1 LKLMLFFLHF
11 PKDQCLDLCKI
22 APDDAEPVK
31 GQIIISLMSRDAC
44 GGGTPLAIV
53 GPAGEVR
60 GPPED
65 GGEDVQQE
73 NLPEGWEERRAAS
86 GRIYYVNHVTKTTQW
101 IRPTQ
106 PAILQQQLTQDSTR
120 SNSEEDEHHS
130 PSSGP
135 SRSATC
141 TNIVNGGTSN
151 LIVDN
156 VQRRHSMEALLN
168 NSHTREKSRDEGTN
182 SNG

>member
-1 LKLMLFFLHF
+1 
-11 PKDQCLDLCKI
+11 LCKI
-22 APDDAEPVK
+22 SPDDAEPVK
-31 GQIIISLMSRDAC
+31 GQIIISLMSRDAF

-60 GPPED
+60 GPPEE
-65 GGEDVQQE
+65 GGEDVPPE

-106 PAILQQQLTQDSTR
+106 PAALQQQENTR
-120 SNSEEDEHHS
+120 GGNSEEDEHHS

-141 TNIVNGGTSN
+141 TNIVNGQSSVA
-151 LIVDN
+151 LEN
-156 VQRRHSMEALLN
+156 VQRRHSTEALLN
-168 NSHTREKSRDEGTN
+168 NSHSREKSRDDGSGVSAPN